1 MTQTKKNEFNHIP
14 DKSPLAALRD
24 LISAAGSII
33 NALNGAIW
41 DARKTGKAAEVNTL
55 VLLALTMLE
64 NERFEAIQI
73 AQDLGIDTDL
83 YPDEG
88 VFLPPPIED

>member
-1 MTQTKKNEFNHIP
+1 MTQTKNKFNHIP
-14 DKSPLAALRD
+14 DSSPLASLRD
-24 LISAAGSII
+24 LISAASSLV
-33 NALNGAIW
+33 NALNGAIS
-41 DARKTGKAAEVNTL
+41 DARKNGEASEVNTL

-83 YPDEG
+83 YPDG
-88 VFLPPPIED
+88 DAFFPPPIGD